1 MALMLVVA
9 SVKNDI
15 EFIEKTLDTI
25 DYHLRRNATA
35 YESHSKK
42 RRKMMPALE

>member
-15 EFIEKTLDTI
+15 KFIEKTLSII
-25 DYHLRRNATA
+25 DYHLRRNAAA

-42 RRKMMPALE
+42 RRNMMCSLE